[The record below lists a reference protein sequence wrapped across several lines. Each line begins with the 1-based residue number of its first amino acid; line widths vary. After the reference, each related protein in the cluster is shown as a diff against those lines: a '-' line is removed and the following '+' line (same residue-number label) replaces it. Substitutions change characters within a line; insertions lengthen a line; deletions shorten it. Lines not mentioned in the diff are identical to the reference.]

1 MHNLIVHYGLKMG
14 ERPAKAEENLMNAQY
29 NCVLYDGSNYK
40 CTELLCNKAAP
51 AAIAQQKPPEN
62 TCRPAKQCA
71 ASNGGFLYV
80 PCFLF
85 IIRSQQTIDQPP
97 LLFAGAM
104 MPMIASLK
112 GLFL

>member
-14 ERPAKAEENLMNAQY
+14 ERPAKAEENLINAQY
-29 NCVLYDGSNYK
+29 NCALYDGSDYK

-62 TCRPAKQCA
+62 TCPPAKQCA

-97 LLFAGAM
+97 LFFAGAM

>member
-14 ERPAKAEENLMNAQY
+14 ERPAKAEENFMNAQY
-29 NCVLYDGSNYK
+29 NCVLYDGSDYK
-40 CTELLCNKAAP
+40 CTELLCNVKAPGCHSATKTARKYLP
-51 AAIAQQKPPEN
+51 
-62 TCRPAKQCA
+62 PAKQCA

-97 LLFAGAM
+97 LFFAGAM
-104 MPMIASLK
+104 IPVLASLK

>member
-29 NCVLYDGSNYK
+29 NCVLYDGSDYK

-62 TCRPAKQCA
+62 TCPPPQ
-71 ASNGGFLYV
+71 SNAPPQTGVFYTFLV
-80 PCFLF
+80 FFL
-85 IIRSQQTIDQPP
+85 SSAHNKP
-97 LLFAGAM
+97 LTNPRF
-104 MPMIASLK
+104 SLP
-112 GLFL
+112 GP